1 MRGNILLVSR
11 WQDCRGLAF
20 TKGLCQ
26 VLGLILLYMT
36 FKHKTFSEYGPRVH
50 TGTGTK
56 FVAYLSLSPILN
68 DNISLEKRSKF
79 TLNTNY
85 IHYLSLCSA

>member
-56 FVAYLSLSPILN
+56 FVAYLSPSPTLLKHEMDIYWPILKN
-68 DNISLEKRSKF
+68 KVTKNKYSSYS
-79 TLNTNY
+79 T
-85 IHYLSLCSA
+85 